1 VKKKV
6 QEESPIIPINNTSD
20 KILTEIFST
29 TEVKPEKS
37 NFSFIKSSND
47 KPKEIMKEVPKEQP
61 KNDIIDISNKLK
73 ELFIQD
79 NIANLVQTTIP
90 IDTYYDSQTP
100 TQKRYDAPN
109 FDMLFNNDAP
119 SYFKQEV
126 TTAKVEK
133 KVDHFDFVN
142 DLLKKK

>member
-1 VKKKV
+1 MTNI
-6 QEESPIIPINNTSD
+6 S
-20 KILTEIFST
+20 
-29 TEVKPEKS
+29 
-37 NFSFIKSSND
+37 IK
-47 KPKEIMKEVPKEQP
+47 
-61 KNDIIDISNKLK
+61 LR

-79 NIANLVQTTIP
+79 NIANLVQTTVP
-90 IDTYYDSQTP
+90 TESCYDSNTP

-109 FDMLFNNDAP
+109 FDVLFHKDAP

-126 TTAKVEK
+126 PVTNKVEK